1 MVSKRRD
8 RKEYNKKYWKEY
20 YSRPEVKERKKEY
33 SARPEVMERK
43 KEYLKEYNARP
54 EVLEFRKEYNARPEN
69 RERKN
74 AYMKEYNARPEVLES
89 RKEYSKNKNASVP
102 GRLQD
107 AKSRSRVKN
116 LEFNI
121 TLEYLESIYPDDSLC
136 PLLSIPLDWSTPPN
150 HPSTPSLDRIDSSKG
165 YIKGNVQWVSW
176 RANRLMSNA
185 TPDELLMLA
194 QNYKKIYDQTIL
206 S

>member
-1 MVSKRRD
+1 MSNRKEYMKEYKKD
-8 RKEYNKKYWKEY
+8 RKEYMKEYQKEYYSRPEVKEYMKEY

-33 SARPEVMERK
+33 LKEYHARPEVKERK
-43 KEYLKEYNARP
+43 KEYHKEYYSRP
-54 EVLEFRKEYNARPEN
+54 VN
-69 RERKN
+69 RER
-74 AYMKEYNARPEVLES
+74 R
-89 RKEYSKNKNASVP
+89 REYSSSIR
-102 GRLQD
+102 GRWHV
-107 AKSRSRVKN
+107 AKVRSRERN

-136 PLLSIPLDWSTPPN
+136 PLLNIPLDWSTPPN
-150 HPSTPSLDRIDSSKG
+150 HHSTPSLDRIDSSKG
-165 YIKGNVQWVSW
+165 YTKGNVQWVSW

>member
-1 MVSKRRD
+1 MSKRRD
-8 RKEYNKKYWKEY
+8 RKEYNKEYLKEY
-20 YSRPEVKERKKEY
+20 YSRPGIKERQKEYMKEYHARPEVKERKKEY
-33 SARPEVMERK
+33 H
-43 KEYLKEYNARP
+43 KEYYLK
-54 EVLEFRKEYNARPEN
+54 PEN
-69 RERKN
+69 RERRR
-74 AYMKEYNARPEVLES
+74 EYNNSIR
-89 RKEYSKNKNASVP
+89 
-102 GRLQD
+102 GRWHV
-107 AKSRSRVKN
+107 AKKRSSIRN

>member
-1 MVSKRRD
+1 VVSKRRD

-43 KEYLKEYNARP
+43 RKYL
-54 EVLEFRKEYNARPEN
+54 
-69 RERKN
+69 
-74 AYMKEYNARPEVLES
+74 KEYNARPEVLES

-176 RANRLMSNA
+176 RANQLMRDA
-185 TPDELLMLA
+185 TPDELLMVS